1 MRDIMENYFGKLGAT
16 QEQALARAVP
26 MVDGLI
32 KAQDDGEYELFCS
45 FFEDAIKEA
54 VTPEDFANNCQQI
67 LETMGTVV
75 EKEFI
80 TSLKRNGR
88 PALVFKMKYSNTD
101 EDFLVTITFNDE
113 LTPAKAEG
121 IWIS

>member
-1 MRDIMENYFGKLGAT
+1 MENYFGKLGAT
-16 QEQALARAVP
+16 QEQALQRAVP
-26 MVDGLI
+26 MVEGLL

-45 FFEDAIKEA
+45 FFEEAIKEA
-54 VTPEDFANNCQQI
+54 VTPDAFTNNRQQI
-67 LETMGTVV
+67 LETMGSVV
-75 EKEFI
+75 EIEFI

-88 PALVFKMKYSNTD
+88 PALVFKTKYSDTD

-113 LTPAKAEG
+113 LIPAKAEG

>member
-1 MRDIMENYFGKLGAT
+1 MENYFGKLGAT
-16 QEQALARAVP
+16 EEQALVRAIPIVT
-26 MVDGLI
+26 GLL
-32 KAQDDGEYELFCS
+32 KAQDDGDYELFCS
-45 FFEDAIKEA
+45 FFEESIKEG
-54 VTPEDFANNCQQI
+54 VTPDAFVNNRQQI

-75 EKEFI
+75 EKQFI
-80 TSLKRNGR
+80 ASLKRNGR
-88 PALVFKMKYSNTD
+88 PALVFKTKYSDTD